1 MAVGE
6 VVVGKEKVLPEY
18 VGSFHPSVKMILLIL
33 IHTHVNF
40 SITAY

>member
-18 VGSFHPSVKMILLIL
+18 VGSFHPSVKMI
-33 IHTHVNF
+33 F
-40 SITAY
+40 AYSYTYAC